1 MSDKTAFERDQ
12 RESRGKKNKNK
23 KKKKEFLFFRHSF
36 LKDSVTRN
44 SVTRRRVRINIKKL
58 VCHGAATSRRKTDR
72 RSRVPKKLS

>member
-36 LKDSVTRN
+36 LKDKQRY
-44 SVTRRRVRINIKKL
+44 KKK
-58 VCHGAATSRRKTDR
+58 STDQY
-72 RSRVPKKLS
+72 